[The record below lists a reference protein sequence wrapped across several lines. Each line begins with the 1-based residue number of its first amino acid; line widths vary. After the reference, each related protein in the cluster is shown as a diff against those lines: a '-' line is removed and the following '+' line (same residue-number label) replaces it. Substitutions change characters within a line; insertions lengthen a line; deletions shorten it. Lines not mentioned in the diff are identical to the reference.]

1 MASVAFQ
8 QVSKIYPDGTRAVA
22 DLNLKIDDGQLMVL
36 VGPSG
41 CGKSTALRL
50 LAGLED
56 ITEGEILVD
65 GRVINETRPQERNI
79 AMVFQNYALYPHM
92 TIRGNL
98 EFPLKMMKL
107 SKHQMDA
114 RVREA
119 ASLLG
124 LTELMDRRPRELSGG
139 QRQRV
144 AMGRAIVRN
153 PVVFL
158 MDEPLSNLDA
168 KLRIQIRSDIAAL
181 QKRMGTTTIYVTHD
195 QLEAMTLG
203 DRVAVLRKGKLQQVA
218 SPQELYDNPSNT
230 FVATFIGNPGMNI
243 FESTLRHRADGKLYM
258 DFGQES
264 LPMDASV
271 LKQHKQV
278 KSCVDK
284 PLLVGFRPEAF
295 SLQEDSAECSHIQ
308 VTVTS
313 VEPLGHETLVYC
325 DMPAKASN
333 KENMAQQRNSADRKT
348 TIKLVARLTGHK
360 AIKPGDSLK
369 LKVAM
374 RQVYLFDEN
383 GKQRGTPLSS

>member
-1 MASVAFQ
+1 MARVAFR
-8 QVSKIYPDGTRAVA
+8 QVSKIYPNGTRALA

-41 CGKSTALRL
+41 CGKSTALRI

-56 ITEGEILVD
+56 ITEGEILID
-65 GRVINETRPQERNI
+65 GRVINQTRPQERNI

-124 LTELMDRRPRELSGG
+124 LTELLDRRPRELSGG

-153 PVVFL
+153 PLVFL

-181 QKRMGTTTIYVTHD
+181 QRRMGTTTIYVTHD

-230 FVATFIGNPGMNI
+230 FVAAFMGNPGMNI
-243 FESTLRHRADGKLYM
+243 FESTLRHRADGELCM
-258 DFGQES
+258 DFGEES

-271 LKQHKQV
+271 FKQHKRV
-278 KSCVDK
+278 KNCVDK
-284 PLLVGFRPEAF
+284 PLLVGLRPEAF
-295 SLQEDSAECSHIQ
+295 SLGEGSTECSHIQ
-308 VTVTS
+308 VTVRS
-313 VEPLGHETLVYC
+313 AEPLGHETLVYC
-325 DMPAKASN
+325 DTSAKASN
-333 KENMAQQRNSADRKT
+333 KKNIAQERNSKDRKT
-348 TIKLVARLTGHK
+348 TINLVARLSGHK
-360 AIKPGDSLK
+360 AIRPGDGLK
-369 LKVAM
+369 LIVAM

-383 GKQRGTPLSS
+383 GRRID

>member
-8 QVSKIYPDGTRAVA
+8 QVSKIYPDGTRAVV

-65 GRVINETRPQERNI
+65 GRVINQTRPQERNI

-92 TIRGNL
+92 TIKGNL
-98 EFPLKMMKL
+98 EFPLKMMNL

-124 LTELMDRRPRELSGG
+124 LTELLNRRPRELSGG

-181 QKRMGTTTIYVTHD
+181 QKRMGTTMIYVTHD

-203 DRVAVLRKGKLQQVA
+203 DRVAVLRSGKLQQID
-218 SPQELYDNPSNT
+218 SPQGLYDNPSNT

-243 FESTLRHRADGKLYM
+243 FESTLRHRADGRLCM

-264 LPMDASV
+264 LLMDASTF
-271 LKQHKQV
+271 KQHQQV
-278 KSCVDK
+278 KNCVDK
-284 PLLVGFRPEAF
+284 PLLAGLRPEAL
-295 SLQEDSAECSHIQ
+295 SLGESSTECSHIQ
-308 VTVTS
+308 VTVRS

-325 DMPAKASN
+325 DTPAKASN
-333 KENMAQQRNSADRKT
+333 KKNIAQERNSKDRKT
-348 TIKLVARLTGHK
+348 TIKLVARLSGHK
-360 AIKPGDSLK
+360 AIEPGDSLK

-374 RQVYLFDEN
+374 RQVYLFDKT
-383 GKQRGTPLSS
+383 GCRID